1 MHKHQCINNW
11 GRNNNVNTVTALGKK
26 INGQWMDFMKD
37 ADYDTFNI

>member
-11 GRNNNVNTVTALGKK
+11 GRNNNVNTVLGKK

-37 ADYDTFNI
+37 ADYDTLNI